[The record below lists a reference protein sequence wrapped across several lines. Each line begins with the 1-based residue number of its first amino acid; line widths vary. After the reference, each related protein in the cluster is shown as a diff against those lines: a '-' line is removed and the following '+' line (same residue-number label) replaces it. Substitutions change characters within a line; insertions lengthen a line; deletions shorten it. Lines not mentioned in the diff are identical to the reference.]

1 MTCFEASTPE
11 TNGPRA
17 GGLFPDLIA
26 AVEQADSAPQLLRT
40 TRALADA
47 LAAHGQA
54 ITPEPTAQSE
64 ALACL
69 VRILG
74 YNNPGAAVAAV
85 DGLIACGPAAV
96 SALLEGLDARNY
108 GARAWAVRALAGIG
122 DVRGLELLE
131 QALADDIG
139 PSVRRAAAIGMG
151 TLRLDALA
159 PPHRRAV
166 QDRALLALREA
177 SQDAEWVVRYAVA
190 AALEKLVEGWSAA
203 REDGRDG
210 AVATLIPLADI
221 EREEAPVVRLRAKL
235 ALTRLSS
242 L

>member
-1 MTCFEASTPE
+1 MTCFETSTPE
-11 TNGPRA
+11 TDGPEDGCR
-17 GGLFPDLIA
+17 FQELIT
-26 AVEQADSAPQLLRT
+26 AVEQADSATQLLQT
-40 TRALADA
+40 TRALANA
-47 LAAHGQA
+47 LARQRQG
-54 ITPEPTAQSE
+54 ITNEPLLQGE

-96 SALLEGLDARNY
+96 PAVLEGLDARNY

-122 DVRGLELLE
+122 DVRGLDLLE

-151 TLRLDALA
+151 TLRLDDLL
-159 PPHRRAV
+159 PPRRRAV
-166 QDRALLALREA
+166 QERALQALKEA
-177 SQDAEWVVRYAVA
+177 GHDAEWVVRYAVA
-190 AALEKLVEGWSAA
+190 AALEKLAVGFSAP
-203 REDGRDG
+203 EDGRAE
-210 AVATLIPLADI
+210 AVASLVMLADI
-221 EREEAPVVRLRAKL
+221 AREEAPVVRLRARL

-242 L
+242 P

>member
-1 MTCFEASTPE
+1 MTCFEISTPQTDWPE
-11 TNGPRA
+11 DGCR
-17 GGLFPDLIA
+17 FQELIA
-26 AVEQADSAPQLLRT
+26 AVEQADSATQLLQT
-40 TRALADA
+40 TRALAQA
-47 LAAHGQA
+47 LARPCQGTTHEPS
-54 ITPEPTAQSE
+54 PEGE

-96 SALLEGLDARNY
+96 SAVLEGLDARNY

-122 DVRGLELLE
+122 DVRGLDLLE

-151 TLRLDALA
+151 TLRLDDLVQQG
-159 PPHRRAV
+159 RRAV
-166 QDRALLALREA
+166 QDRALHALKQA
-177 SQDAEWVVRYAVA
+177 GQDAEWVVRYAVA
-190 AALEKLVEGWSAA
+190 AALEKLAVGLPAPQ
-203 REDGRDG
+203 DGRAE
-210 AVATLIPLADI
+210 AVATLVTLADI
-221 EREEAPVVRLRAKL
+221 EREEAPVVRLRARL